1 MGAKTRSQSRM
12 IFNPSAP
19 GNRVR
24 VAIQTPP
31 LRARFTICLLHEIR
45 TPFYKSAS
53 MFSPNYKFPMNM
65 NRRSWMPMFVYRLKP
80 LL

>member
-24 VAIQTPP
+24 VAIQKFPA
-31 LRARFTICLLHEIR
+31 LRARFTYLLA
-45 TPFYKSAS
+45 P
-53 MFSPNYKFPMNM
+53 
-65 NRRSWMPMFVYRLKP
+65 
-80 LL
+80 

>member
-24 VAIQTPP
+24 VAIQIPGITPRLP
-31 LRARFTICLLHEIR
+31 GAEGLKIVRDWLLVFAPIALLVRAHQAIV
-45 TPFYKSAS
+45 SQ
-53 MFSPNYKFPMNM
+53 
-65 NRRSWMPMFVYRLKP
+65 
-80 LL
+80 